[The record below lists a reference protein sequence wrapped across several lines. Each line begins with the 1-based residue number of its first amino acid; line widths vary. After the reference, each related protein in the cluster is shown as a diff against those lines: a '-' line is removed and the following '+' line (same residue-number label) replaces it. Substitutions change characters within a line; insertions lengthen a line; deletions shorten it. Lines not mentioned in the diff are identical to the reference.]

1 MGRAPHNRALAS
13 AVQQQCLRRG
23 LILEVGGRHS
33 SVLRLLPPLIITA
46 AQVDQVAEIFASALD
61 AAVNH

>member
-1 MGRAPHNRALAS
+1 M
-13 AVQQQCLRRG
+13 QQQCLRRG

-46 AQVDQVAEIFASALD
+46 AQVDQVAEIFANALD

>member
-13 AVQQQCLRRG
+13 TVQQQCLRRG
-23 LILEVGGRHS
+23 LILEVGARHS

-46 AQVDQVAEIFASALD
+46 AQVAEIFASALD
-61 AAVNH
+61 AAVSH